1 MTRRDFITDVAAGI
15 AMAAATT
22 TTTTSATLALAQ
34 TTGPVRDPSTTPKVR
49 AVAFD
54 AFALF
59 DPRPIAALVEQLF
72 PGRGSELTREWRSRQ
87 FEYTWLRALSGSYVD
102 FWQVTSDALAFAGK
116 RLKIEIAPEQRDRLM
131 NAHLELNAWPDV
143 PPALD
148 ALKQMGC
155 RLAILSNFT
164 PTMLKRCI
172 TSAGLEGRF
181 EHVLSSDQRRTYKP
195 DPRAYQLGID
205 AMNLARAEVLF
216 VAFAGW
222 DAAGAK
228 SFGYPTYWAN
238 RLKLPAEELGATA
251 NEMADDCSRLVK
263 FLDG

>member
-1 MTRRDFITDVAAGI
+1 MTRRDFITDVTAGI
-15 AMAAATT
+15 AMAAAA
-22 TTTTSATLALAQ
+22 TTTSAPLALAQ
-34 TTGPVRDPSTTPKVR
+34 TTRPVRDPSSTPKVR
-49 AVAFD
+49 AIAFD

-72 PGRGSELTREWRSRQ
+72 PGPGNELTREWRSRQ
-87 FEYTWLRALSGSYVD
+87 FEYTWLRALSGSYAD
-102 FWQVTSDALAFAGK
+102 FWQVTSDALTFAGK
-116 RLKIEIAPEQRDRLM
+116 RLKIDIAPEQRDRLM
-131 NAHLELNAWPDV
+131 NAYLDLKAWPDV

-148 ALKQMGC
+148 ALKEMGC
-155 RLAILSNFT
+155 RCAILSNFT
-164 PTMLKRCI
+164 PTMLQRCI

-181 EHVLSSDQRRTYKP
+181 EHVLSTDERRTYKP

-205 AMNLARAEVLF
+205 VLKTARAEVLF

-251 NEMADDCSRLVK
+251 DETADDCSRLVT
-263 FLDG
+263 FLGG